1 MFALVTTP
9 IGIWAADRYA
19 ASTGKK
25 DPGAVVVDEVL
36 GQWLTLAGAPRL
48 DDWRVWLAAFLL
60 FRFFDIVKPFPVRRL
75 EAIPGGAG
83 IVIDDLGAGV
93 YAALVLFVI
102 ARFGVF

>member
-1 MFALVTTP
+1 MAHGAAARNRILFASL
-9 IGIWAADRYA
+9 W
-19 ASTGKK
+19 SWTG
-25 DPGAVVVDEVL
+25 PVVVDEVL

-48 DDWRVWLAAFLL
+48 DTWQVWLAAFVL

-93 YAALVLFVI
+93 YAAFALF
-102 ARFGVF
+102 ALGRLGLL